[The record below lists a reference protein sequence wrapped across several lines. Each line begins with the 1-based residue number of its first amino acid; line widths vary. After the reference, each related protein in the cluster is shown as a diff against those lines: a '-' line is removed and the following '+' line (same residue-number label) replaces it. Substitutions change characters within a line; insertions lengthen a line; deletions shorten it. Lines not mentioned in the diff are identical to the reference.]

1 MSEGAAATFPSVAW
15 FDAVRAVFNG
25 DASYRGA
32 GGGYCNCVAGMK
44 VGDETFVL
52 TFEGQECVRAAT
64 ADDAALEDVDFYM
77 DMAPESWREM
87 VANIAAN
94 GHADLHHTLN
104 TLDLDRE
111 DGLATS
117 RHGDQYREDLFF
129 RYNQTLQ
136 FFFDASARIKTEFAR
151 PGKSA
156 KKASRAS
163 RKAKR
168 KPARRAASK
177 A

>member
-1 MSEGAAATFPSVAW
+1 MSDAATATFPSVAW
-15 FDAVRAVFNG
+15 FDAVREIFNG
-25 DASYRGA
+25 DDSYRGA

-44 VGDETFVL
+44 IGDETFVL
-52 TFEGQECVRAAT
+52 TFEGQECSGAVT
-64 ADDAALEDVDFYM
+64 ADDAALEDVDFYL
-77 DMAPESWREM
+77 DMAPENWREM

-136 FFFDASARIKTEFAR
+136 FFFDASARIKTEFGRSTA
-151 PGKSA
+151 KSG
-156 KKASRAS
+156 
-163 RKAKR
+163 
-168 KPARRAASK
+168 RRAASK

>member
-1 MSEGAAATFPSVAW
+1 MSEITAATFPSVAW
-15 FDAVRAVFNG
+15 FDAVREIFNG
-25 DASYRGA
+25 DDSYRGA

-44 VGDETFVL
+44 IGDETFVL
-52 TFEGQECVRAAT
+52 TFEGQECSGAVT
-64 ADDAALEDVDFYM
+64 ADDAALEDVDFYL
-77 DMAPESWREM
+77 DMAPENWREM

-136 FFFDASARIKTEFAR
+136 FFFDASARIKTEFGRSTA
-151 PGKSA
+151 KSG
-156 KKASRAS
+156 
-163 RKAKR
+163 
-168 KPARRAASK
+168 RRTASK

>member
-1 MSEGAAATFPSVAW
+1 MAAAAALGTAVPFPSVAW
-15 FDAVRAVFNG
+15 FDAVRGVFN
-25 DASYRGA
+25 DDPAYRGA

-44 VGDETFVL
+44 VGAKVFVL
-52 TFEGQECVRAAT
+52 TFEGEGCTSAKAV
-64 ADDAALEDVDFYM
+64 DDAALEDVDFYL
-77 DMAPESWREM
+77 DMAPADWREM
-87 VANIAAN
+87 VANIAKN

-136 FFFDASARIKTEFAR
+136 FFFDASARVETAFGR
-151 PGKSA
+151 
-156 KKASRAS
+156 
-163 RKAKR
+163 
-168 KPARRAASK
+168 
-177 A
+177 

>member
-1 MSEGAAATFPSVAW
+1 MSETPAATFPSVAW
-15 FDAVRAVFNG
+15 FDAVREIFNG
-25 DASYRGA
+25 DDSYRGA

-44 VGDETFVL
+44 IGDETFVL
-52 TFEGQECVRAAT
+52 TFEGQECSGAVT
-64 ADDAALEDVDFYM
+64 ADDAALEDVDFYL
-77 DMAPESWREM
+77 DMAPENWREM

-136 FFFDASARIKTEFAR
+136 FFFDASARIKTEFGRSTA
-151 PGKSA
+151 KSG
-156 KKASRAS
+156 
-163 RKAKR
+163 
-168 KPARRAASK
+168 RRAASK
-177 A
+177 G

>member
-1 MSEGAAATFPSVAW
+1 MSETPAATFPSVAW
-15 FDAVRAVFNG
+15 FDAVREIFNG
-25 DASYRGA
+25 DDSYRGA

-44 VGDETFVL
+44 IGDETFVL
-52 TFEGQECVRAAT
+52 TFEGQECSGAVT
-64 ADDAALEDVDFYM
+64 ADDAALEDVDFYL
-77 DMAPESWREM
+77 DMAPENWREM

-136 FFFDASARIKTEFAR
+136 FFFDASARIKTEFGRSAA
-151 PGKSA
+151 KS
-156 KKASRAS
+156 R
-163 RKAKR
+163 
-168 KPARRAASK
+168 RRAASK

>member
-1 MSEGAAATFPSVAW
+1 MSETPAATFPSVAW
-15 FDAVRAVFNG
+15 FDAVREIFNG
-25 DASYRGA
+25 DDSYRGA

-44 VGDETFVL
+44 IGKQIFIL
-52 TFEGQECVRAAT
+52 TFEGQECASAAK
-64 ADDAALEDVDFYM
+64 ASAAALEDVDFYL
-77 DMAPESWREM
+77 DMAEADWRDM

-136 FFFDASARIKTEFAR
+136 FFFDASSRIKTAF
-151 PGKSA
+151 GK
-156 KKASRAS
+156 
-163 RKAKR
+163 
-168 KPARRAASK
+168 AA
-177 A
+177 

>member
-1 MSEGAAATFPSVAW
+1 MAEAAAANFPSVRW
-15 FDAVRAVFNG
+15 FDAVRSVFNT
-25 DASYRGA
+25 DESYRGA
-32 GGGYCNCVAGMK
+32 GGGYCNCTAGMK
-44 VGDETFVL
+44 IGADVFVL
-52 TFEGQECVRAAT
+52 TFEGQECTQAVQAN
-64 ADDAALEDVDFYM
+64 DAALEDVDFYL
-77 DMAPESWREM
+77 DMAAAEWREM
-87 VANIAAN
+87 VANIQGN

-136 FFFDASARIKTEFAR
+136 FFFDASARVKTEFPA
-151 PGKSA
+151 PT
-156 KKASRAS
+156 
-163 RKAKR
+163 RK
-168 KPARRAASK
+168 RRATARKRAAK

>member
-1 MSEGAAATFPSVAW
+1 MAAAAALGAAVPFPSVAW
-15 FDAVRAVFNG
+15 FDAVRTVFN
-25 DASYRGA
+25 DEPAYRGA

-44 VGDETFVL
+44 VGAKVFVL
-52 TFEGQECVRAAT
+52 TFEGESCASAKAV
-64 ADDAALEDVDFYM
+64 DDAALEDVDFYL
-77 DMAPESWREM
+77 DMAPAQWREM
-87 VANIAAN
+87 VANIRKN

-136 FFFDASARIKTEFAR
+136 FFFDASARVETAFGR
-151 PGKSA
+151 
-156 KKASRAS
+156 
-163 RKAKR
+163 
-168 KPARRAASK
+168 
-177 A
+177 